1 MVKIKILECKT
12 ASVSVKVFFY
22 FTLKTYFFQ
31 FTHLFL
37 QNTHISLYS
46 THLFKKNI
54 HSFTN
59 FIIISSLITHLSHP
73 TLPKKKNTKILNARA
88 TVTMHICTVTVALV
102 HLCTILHPLMWV
114 FFCSKCA
121 YLNIFF
127 YFAHTDA
134 SALKGPN
141 ENNAKCQGPMH
152 LI

>member
-46 THLFKKNI
+46 THLFKKI
-54 HSFTN
+54 
-59 FIIISSLITHLSHP
+59 FILLQIFYYFLTHYPSLSPNT
-73 TLPKKKNTKILNARA
+73 TKKKNTKILNARA
-88 TVTMHICTVTVALV
+88 TVTMHICTVIVALV

-114 FFCSKCA
+114 FFLSKCA
-121 YLNIFF
+121 YLNIF
-127 YFAHTDA
+127 
-134 SALKGPN
+134 SIL
-141 ENNAKCQGPMH
+141 H
-152 LI
+152 LLMQVL